1 MVVRQTDA
9 DKTRARFHKN
19 GLSPKDYFPEG
30 RINELWSANNLWN
43 NLVAINKKGQNGF
56 QEARY
61 LLLSG

>member
-1 MVVRQTDA
+1 MVARQTDA
-9 DKTRARFHKN
+9 DKTTPRVHKY
-19 GLSPKDYFPEG
+19 GSISKGYLPEE
-30 RINELWSANNLWN
+30 RTNEPWRSNDLWN